1 MKHGHQN
8 PVARPDDQM
17 ARMHSGTSAQERS
30 QHQFS
35 GGLPKGLDPEIIQ
48 AKPTATV
55 LGTIKHTV
63 AHKRR
68 QRDQIVV
75 RQEAEQ

>member
-1 MKHGHQN
+1 
-8 PVARPDDQM
+8 M
-17 ARMHSGTSAQERS
+17 ARMRSRTSAQERS

-35 GGLPKGLDPEIIQ
+35 GGLPAGMDPEVVQ
-48 AKPTATV
+48 AKPTGIT

-63 AHKRR
+63 ARKRR

-75 RQEAEQ
+75 RQEEQQ